1 MGHDQTVIVASEKDS
16 TQAKITSA
24 VHVPHKD
31 AKTADV
37 QETHI
42 EDNWNEADVK
52 VLEGFNASKNVTTNA
67 TPSGDGSDEDQ

>member
-1 MGHDQTVIVASEKDS
+1 LGHDQTVIVASEKDS
-16 TQAKITSA
+16 TQAKITSS

-42 EDNWNEADVK
+42 EDSWNEADVK
-52 VLEGFNASKNVTTNA
+52 VLEGFNASKNVTINA
-67 TPSGDGSDEDQ
+67 TPSGEDNEEDQ